1 MSNTKYTISING
13 TEIDRIKS
21 FYAEKNLTQYSGKFE
36 MLVSDPENTLYNTVT
51 SGDEIEAVRAEDSK
65 KIFGGFLE
73 KIERSKDSRYLLS
86 INGGDYTTILNN
98 IIVLAEIYNHREYSV
113 IIRDLLYKYVLKT
126 NLLNNCDSTDGWN
139 ETGATLSLENS
150 VDSNNNP
157 IPRLGDACLKLEP
170 SSTTVE
176 LTRDFVS
183 PRTFTATDYV
193 TMYVYIEDS
202 TKLSAISLDIGQD
215 SSNYYNIA
223 EPRDTLVNGW
233 NYVEFDMSESTTGAG
248 SPVLTGIVYFNLNFT
263 LDDTT
268 NLIMLDEMR
277 KIPHTES
284 DFTVSKVQTT
294 NYYTDIKFKN
304 VTVFDCIRK
313 ICDIRPNTFD
323 FYIDIDKVLNFG
335 IFGAIDSGEILQRGV
350 NVLRSEFWDDDT
362 KLANKV
368 TVYGAKQQFNL
379 TEAFDGDGTTKEFEL
394 KFEPITQT
402 VIVGGVEL
410 QGYVQGMSPT
420 EYDYRVDKENRLI
433 IFTNAPGAGSEN
445 ITINYTYG
453 VPIIVQ
459 RQDDISIEEYGLR
472 EEKIE
477 NEHLLTKEDVRIV
490 AQEYIDTWKDPIL
503 NAKYT
508 IRVNPNF
515 DIGENVTVIDE
526 KYFGDSTPRSFG
538 VVSLKHTLIG
548 GRAGTELSLTQIT
561 KSVEMYL
568 QDIFTRLTAIEEKDK
583 GDRDVL
589 ARLLFFSEDLALT
602 DNPSANLSIQVRSIG
617 GDVLIWGN
625 EYFGIWGVNKWGTS
639 ANTSFIL
646 GNELAA
652 IIGVTPLGTQTSEY
666 GDNLVINPSN

>member
-1 MSNTKYTISING
+1 MVIIDDLRIFDTVLSI
-13 TEIDRIKS
+13 EELHII
-21 FYAEKNLTQYSGKFE
+21 
-36 MLVSDPENTLYNTVT
+36 YNNYM
-51 SGDEIEAVRAEDSK
+51 DK
-65 KIFGGFLE
+65 KIFGGYVE
-73 KIERSKDSRYLLS
+73 KVERVKDSKYLLTL
-86 INGGDYTTILNN
+86 NGGDYTTILNN

-113 IIRDLLYKYVLKT
+113 IIRDLMYKYVLKT
-126 NLLNNCDSTDGWN
+126 KLINNCDILDGWN
-139 ETGATLSLENS
+139 ETGATLSLEDGE
-150 VDSNNNP
+150 DSNGNP
-157 IPRLGDACLKLEP
+157 IYRLGDACLKLEP
-170 SSTTVE
+170 TATTVQ
-176 LTRDFVS
+176 LDRTFVS
-183 PRTFTATDYV
+183 KRTFTATDYI
-193 TMYVYIEDS
+193 TMYVYIEDAS
-202 TKLSAISLDIGQD
+202 KLSAITLDFGQD
-215 SSNYYNIA
+215 SSNYYRVSN
-223 EPRDTLVNGW
+223 PRNSLVDGW
-233 NYVEFDMSESTTGAG
+233 NYVEFDVSSAVAELG
-248 SPVLTGIVYFNLNFT
+248 SPSLIDTEYFNLNFD

-268 NLIMLDEMR
+268 NLIMIDEIR
-277 KIPHTES
+277 NIPHTES

-304 VTVFDCIRK
+304 VTVFDCVRK

-335 IFGAIDSGEILQRGV
+335 IFGSIDSGETLQRGV
-350 NVLRSEFWDDDT
+350 NVLKSEFWDDDT
-362 KLANKV
+362 KLTNKV

-379 TEAFDGDGTTKEFEL
+379 TQTFSGDGTLKEFEL
-394 KFEPITQT
+394 QFEPITQT
-402 VIVGGVEL
+402 VIVGGTEL
-410 QGYVQGMSPT
+410 QGYVQGMSPSQ
-420 EYDYRVDKENRLI
+420 YGYRVDKENRLI
-433 IFTNAPGAGSEN
+433 IFTNAPANGTNN
-445 ITINYTYG
+445 ITVNFTYG

-459 RQDDISIEEYGLR
+459 RQDDTSITNYGLR

-477 NEHLLTKEDVRIV
+477 NEHLLTKLDVRIV

-515 DIGENVTVIDE
+515 DIGENVSVIDE

-589 ARLLFFSEDLALT
+589 ARLLDFSEDMALS
-602 DNPSANLSIQVRSIG
+602 DDPSTRLDIRVRSIG

-646 GNELAA
+646 GNDLAA

-666 GDNLVINPSN
+666 GDNLVVNPSE